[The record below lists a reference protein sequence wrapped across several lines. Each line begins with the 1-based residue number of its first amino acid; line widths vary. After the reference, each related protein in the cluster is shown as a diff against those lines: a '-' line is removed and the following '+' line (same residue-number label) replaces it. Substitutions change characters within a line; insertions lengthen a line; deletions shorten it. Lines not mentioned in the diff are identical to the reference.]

1 MSVEQKT
8 PDVLVVSPSVIL
20 TSKALIYWQK
30 ELSNRDEK
38 TAERY
43 LRYFVRYCGY
53 LGKTPDTI
61 LSERL
66 KECVDPDI
74 KHRRHYESEL
84 NQFIAIQRKQGFK
97 VATLQVIWASIRS
110 FFELHYTPLVMRKG
124 DYPTG
129 DSEGVKR
136 ATDDAIRKAL
146 SRNNRL
152 SFQSKTLI
160 QFAKDTGLRISDIVA
175 LKCGNIPEQIGK
187 GVCPI
192 QINLISQ
199 KTNLLTKT
207 FIGKEAI
214 DALRE
219 YFNKRE
225 QGSKWNKEIIPEKI
239 TPSSPLFRKWV
250 SGNIQPMHRISAT
263 HIISDAF
270 NEIGELRMSAHSLR
284 KRLQTQLEKGGMPTN
299 WIDQVLGH
307 KLINSRDAYS
317 LPTDEELRDAYIR
330 AYPLVAV
337 SIDTKVPKAPNSAI
351 EVSEITPDMTKAL
364 YILSKFAKSLNSQT
378 FTD

>member
-1 MSVEQKT
+1 
-8 PDVLVVSPSVIL
+8 
-20 TSKALIYWQK
+20 
-30 ELSNRDEK
+30 
-38 TAERY
+38 
-43 LRYFVRYCGY
+43 
-53 LGKTPDTI
+53 
-61 LSERL
+61 
-66 KECVDPDI
+66 
-74 KHRRHYESEL
+74 
-84 NQFIAIQRKQGFK
+84 
-97 VATLQVIWASIRS
+97 
-110 FFELHYTPLVMRKG
+110 MRKG